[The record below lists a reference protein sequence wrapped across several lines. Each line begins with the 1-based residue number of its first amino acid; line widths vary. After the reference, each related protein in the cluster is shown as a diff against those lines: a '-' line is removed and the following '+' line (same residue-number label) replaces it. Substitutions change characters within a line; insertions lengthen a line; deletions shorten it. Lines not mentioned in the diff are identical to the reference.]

1 MNPAT
6 TQQTETLSRHPS
18 TVLGIPSKWARS
30 LVLRRLEGLRHGRL
44 TIEDARARS
53 EFRGAQSGPHASVRV
68 HDDAFY
74 RALGMHG
81 SLGAAESYMRG
92 EWQTPD
98 LTTLIR
104 LMLANRDAWE
114 DLEPAG
120 TALRAPL
127 ARLLHFRRRNTPA
140 GARRNIV
147 AHYDLGTEFFE
158 LFLDPTLSYSCG
170 IFEHPEATLEEASV
184 AKIDR
189 ACRKLGLRP
198 EHRLLEIGTGWGAL
212 AVHAARE
219 YGCRVVTTTLSHDQY
234 DRASRRVQENGLAD
248 RVQVLC
254 RDYRLLEG
262 TFDRVVSI
270 EMLEAVGAEYY
281 DAFFGKVDSLL
292 TQEGL
297 ALLQV
302 ITIQDQAFDR
312 ARSTVDFIKRYI
324 FPGSC
329 IPSISAL
336 LQSSTRASSMKL
348 VHLEDLTPHYAETLR
363 RWRSGFLENLGGVRQ
378 LGFSDEF
385 IRMWEF
391 YLCYCEAGFEERYI
405 GDVQLMLAHPKNR
418 STPILPDLS

>member
-6 TQQTETLSRHPS
+6 PQRTETLSRHPS

-30 LVLRRLEGLRHGRL
+30 LVLRQLRELQQGCL
-44 TIEDARARS
+44 TIEDS
-53 EFRGAQSGPHASVRV
+53 QGTHEFRGAGLAPNASVRV
-68 HDDAFY
+68 YDDAFY
-74 RALGMHG
+74 RALGLHG

-92 EWQTPD
+92 EWHSPD
-98 LTTLIR
+98 LTALIR
-104 LMLANRDAWE
+104 LMLVNRDAWK
-114 DLEPAG
+114 DIEPAG
-120 TALRAPL
+120 TGLRAPL
-127 ARLLHFRRRNTPA
+127 NRFLHFLRRNTLV

-170 IFEHPEATLEEASV
+170 IFEQPEATLEEASV
-184 AKIDR
+184 SKIDR

-198 EHRLLEIGTGWGAL
+198 DHQLLEIGTGWGAL

-219 YGCRVVTTTLSHDQY
+219 YGCRVVTTTLSHEQHE
-234 DRASRRVQENGLAD
+234 RACRRVQEQGLAD

-254 RDYRLLEG
+254 RDYRSLEG

-281 DAFFGKVDSLL
+281 DAFFEQVDSLL
-292 TQEGL
+292 TPDGM

-312 ARSTVDFIKRYI
+312 AKETVDFIKRYI

-329 IPSISAL
+329 IPSVSAL
-336 LQSSTRASSMKL
+336 LQSATRASSMKL

-363 RWRSGFLENLGGVRQ
+363 RWRSSFLDNLDDVRQ
-378 LGFSDEF
+378 LGFSEEF

-391 YLCYCEAGFEERYI
+391 YLCYCEGGFEERYI
-405 GDVQLMLAHPKNR
+405 GDVQLMMARPENR
-418 STPILPDLS
+418 SIPILPPLS